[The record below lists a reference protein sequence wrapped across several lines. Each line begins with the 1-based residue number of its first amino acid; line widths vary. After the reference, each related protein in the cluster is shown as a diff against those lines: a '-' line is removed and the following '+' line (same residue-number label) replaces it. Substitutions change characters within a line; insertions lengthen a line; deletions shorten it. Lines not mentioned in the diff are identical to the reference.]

1 MTGSSKRVVYVGLIA
16 NLAIAIAKYIA
27 AFATGSSSML
37 AEAFHS
43 TADSGNEIL
52 LLIGIKRSTRPPD
65 TLHPFG
71 HGKLLYF
78 YALLVAVYIFGV
90 GGGLAVH
97 EGISSLRHPSL
108 SARPLWNYTVL
119 LLAGCFEGYSWR
131 ISYRELLSRKD
142 SDESIWDQIKGSK
155 DPTVFIVFLEDT
167 AGILGT
173 VIAFFGIL
181 LGHTFNNPYLDPIGS
196 IMIGALLACVALI
209 LGRETG
215 ALLVGERTNRSKIR
229 KVKEIITADDA
240 VEQVGDILTMQLGP
254 NQVLLTVDI
263 RFRRD
268 LSLDQLESV
277 IDRLEKKIREQEPS
291 IERIFIEAES
301 FTRSD
306 HKGEQPSPAA

>member
-1 MTGSSKRVVYVGLIA
+1 MTEGNSRRVVYVGLIA
-16 NLAIAIAKYIA
+16 NLVIAIAKYLA

-52 LLIGIKRSTRPPD
+52 LLVGIKRSARPPD
-65 TLHPFG
+65 ELHPFG

-97 EGISSLRHPSL
+97 EGISRIRHPLL
-108 SARPLWNYTVL
+108 SGNPLWNYVVL
-119 LLAGCFEGYSWR
+119 FLSACFEGYSWR

-142 SDESIWDQIKGSK
+142 PDESVWDQIKGSK
-155 DPTVFIVFLEDT
+155 DPSVFIVFLEDS

-173 VIAFFGIL
+173 LIAFLGIL
-181 LGHTFNNPYLDPIGS
+181 FGHVFNSPYFDPIGS
-196 IMIGALLACVALI
+196 ILIGALLACVALI
-209 LGRETG
+209 LGREIG

-229 KVKEIITADDA
+229 KVKEVITADDA
-240 VEQVGDILTMQLGP
+240 VERVGDILTMQLGP

-263 RFRRD
+263 RFQRT
-268 LSLDQLESV
+268 LTMDQLESV

-291 IERIFIEAES
+291 IQRIFIEAES
-301 FTRSD
+301 FKRMNEEGGQS
-306 HKGEQPSPAA
+306 KAA